1 MPGNY
6 VIDWLLEGDVSI
18 QYQTYRDLLQ
28 RNKNDLQNRIENE
41 GWGADFLSR
50 QNKNGQWGTDFYQ
63 PKWTSTHYTLLDIKN
78 LAISPRLMQIKKTIE
93 FICKQYK
100 AADGGINPGK
110 TISQSDICING
121 MFLNYA
127 CYFGIEQELL
137 ISIID
142 FVLDQQMSDGGFN
155 CRSNRMGA
163 VHSSV
168 HTTISILE
176 GIQEYQVNG
185 YKYRLQE
192 FEKAKN
198 ECIEFILEHKLFRS
212 SSTGNIID
220 KKFLM
225 LSYPSR
231 WKYDIL
237 RCLDFFQNAGIQ
249 YDPRMQDA
257 LDLIISKRKKDGKW
271 PLQAK
276 HPGQTHFDMEKT
288 GSESRWNTLRALRV
302 LKYYNLL

>member
-1 MPGNY
+1 MPGNS
-6 VIDWLLEGDVSI
+6 VIEWLLEGDVSI

-28 RNKNDLQNRIENE
+28 LNKNDLQNRIENE

-50 QNKNGQWGTDFYQ
+50 QNKNGHWGTDFYQ

-110 TISQSDICING
+110 TITRSDLCING

-127 CYFGIEQELL
+127 CYFGAEEDHLRTIV
-137 ISIID
+137 D
-142 FVLDQQMSDGGFN
+142 FILSLQMPDGGFN
-155 CRSNRMGA
+155 CKINRSGA
-163 VHSSV
+163 VHSSL

-176 GIQEYQVNG
+176 GIQEFEAN
-185 YKYRLQE
+185 KYRYRVEELKKVRDE
-192 FEKAKN
+192 S
-198 ECIEFILEHKLFRS
+198 IEFILEHRLFL
-212 SSTGNIID
+212 SSTNGSIID
-220 KKFLM
+220 KKFTL
-225 LSYPSR
+225 LSFPSR

-237 RCLDFFQNAGIQ
+237 RTLDFFQKAQIS
-249 YDPRMQDA
+249 YDTRMDDA
-257 LDLIISKRKKDGKW
+257 VSILISKKNKNGKW

-302 LKYYNLL
+302 LKYYKLL